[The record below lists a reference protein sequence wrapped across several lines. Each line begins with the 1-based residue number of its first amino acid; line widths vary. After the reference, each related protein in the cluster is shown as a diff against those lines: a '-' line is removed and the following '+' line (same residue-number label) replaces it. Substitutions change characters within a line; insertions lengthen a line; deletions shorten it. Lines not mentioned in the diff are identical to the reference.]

1 MLLIRVGVKLL
12 AHENQKIWAR
22 LFAGQEDGPRKF
34 HQSDPVYRIVADFWS
49 LSILQHFHH
58 VILSSSMPGHPHTAR
73 LYLVRGRVQGVGYR
87 DYAQR
92 VASALG
98 VTGYVRNLD
107 DGRVEVYAAGPPD
120 KLSDLSAALR
130 KGPRF
135 SDVRGVDEQEA
146 APQRYSDFQ
155 IEV

>member
-1 MLLIRVGVKLL
+1 MSRNAQV
-12 AHENQKIWAR
+12 
-22 LFAGQEDGPRKF
+22 
-34 HQSDPVYRIVADFWS
+34 
-49 LSILQHFHH
+49 
-58 VILSSSMPGHPHTAR
+58 AR

-92 VASALG
+92 VASGLAL
-98 VTGYVRNLD
+98 TGYVRNLD
-107 DGRVEVYAAGPPD
+107 DGRVEVYAAGRPD
-120 KLSDLSAALR
+120 KLSDLAAALR

-146 APQRYSDFQ
+146 ALHPYSDFQ

>member
-1 MLLIRVGVKLL
+1 MP
-12 AHENQKIWAR
+12 R
-22 LFAGQEDGPRKF
+22 LSQ
-34 HQSDPVYRIVADFWS
+34 
-49 LSILQHFHH
+49 
-58 VILSSSMPGHPHTAR
+58 TAR
-73 LYLVRGRVQGVGYR
+73 RYLVRGRVQGVGYR

-107 DGRVEVYAAGPPD
+107 DGRVEVFAAGPPD
-120 KLSDLSAALR
+120 KLSDLAAALR

-135 SDVRGVDEQEA
+135 SDVRGVEEREA
-146 APQRYSDFQ
+146 ALKHHSDFQ

>member
-1 MLLIRVGVKLL
+1 MLFSFFHVPPPSSRAALPG
-12 AHENQKIWAR
+12 AR
-22 LFAGQEDGPRKF
+22 
-34 HQSDPVYRIVADFWS
+34 
-49 LSILQHFHH
+49 
-58 VILSSSMPGHPHTAR
+58 
-73 LYLVRGRVQGVGYR
+73 RVQGVGYR

-92 VASALG
+92 VADALG

-107 DGRVEVYAAGPPD
+107 DGRVEVYAVGPPD
-120 KLSDLSAALR
+120 KLSDFAAAPR

-146 APQRYSDFQ
+146 ALQRYSDFQ